1 MVAAVDQA
9 AMLYSGLK
17 SEWSCPTMTNYYE
30 RLRTYLLSL
39 VAVARTAARG
49 QGMVEYAAILSFVA
63 ACMVVA
69 ELYLQ
74 PHINATLNTVANS
87 FPHVGG

>member
-1 MVAAVDQA
+1 
-9 AMLYSGLK
+9 
-17 SEWSCPTMTNYYE
+17 MTNHYE
-30 RLRTYLLSL
+30 RLHRYLLSL
-39 VAVARTAARG
+39 VALARTAARG

-74 PHINATLNTVANS
+74 PHIATTFNNVTNA
-87 FPHVGG
+87 FP

>member
-1 MVAAVDQA
+1 
-9 AMLYSGLK
+9 
-17 SEWSCPTMTNYYE
+17 MTNHYE
-30 RLRTYLLSL
+30 RFHRYLLSL
-39 VAVARTAARG
+39 VALARTAARG

-74 PHINATLNTVANS
+74 PHINLTLNNVANS
-87 FPHVGG
+87 FP